1 MHKLFL
7 QQNNVE
13 EYSSLCNNVELEINS
28 LLSPGLPEKNPRS
41 NKTSSIPDVNIDEI
55 NSFLNR
61 LEEEQRM
68 ELSLSSNRDGEFEV
82 SEVMREDFWR
92 EMEQSDDNFE
102 TISWFL
108 SKGFLID
115 M

>member
-1 MHKLFL
+1 MRLTFL

-13 EYSSLCNNVELEINS
+13 EYSSLCNDVELEINS
-28 LLSPGLPEKNPRS
+28 LLSPGLPEKKHRS
-41 NKTSSIPDVNIDEI
+41 SKASSILDVNIDEI
-55 NSFLNR
+55 NSYLSR
-61 LEEEQRM
+61 LEEEQRV
-68 ELSLSSNRDGEFEV
+68 EHSLSSNRDGELKV

-108 SKGFLID
+108 SKGFLVD
-115 M
+115 L